1 MTDDERTI
9 LCEIG
14 KRAAGPRHAVVLA
27 ADPRVVELVSG
38 LAGQGL
44 AESAS
49 FVNREGGEEL
59 LRVRLTGKGWIRY
72 RDGAG

>member
-14 KRAAGPRHAVVLA
+14 KRAAGPRHVVVLA
-27 ADPRVVELVSG
+27 ADPKVVRLVSG

-44 AESAS
+44 AESRS
-49 FVNREGGEEL
+49 FVNGEGDEEL
-59 LRVRLTGKGWIRY
+59 LRVRLTGKGWVRY
-72 RDGAG
+72 RDGVG